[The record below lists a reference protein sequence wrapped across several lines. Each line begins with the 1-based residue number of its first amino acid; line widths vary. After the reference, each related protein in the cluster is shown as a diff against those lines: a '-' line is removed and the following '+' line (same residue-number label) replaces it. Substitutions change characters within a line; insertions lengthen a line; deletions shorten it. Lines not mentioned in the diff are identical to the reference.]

1 MKAKQKKAGIVS
13 ISSFTRIYSESFS
26 GEVLFAQITNGFP
39 GDIVVRNPTCRC
51 RRCKRLGLNP
61 WIRKIPW

>member
-26 GEVLFAQITNGFP
+26 GEVPFAQITNGFP
-39 GDIVVRNPTCRC
+39 GDIVVRNPTC
-51 RRCKRLGLNP
+51 
-61 WIRKIPW
+61 